1 MLKPTIIFF
10 LAISVPS
17 LGCFSQ
23 CLANEFIEVSNISG
37 FGASVESA
45 LNNAFDNAVREALGT
60 VITSKTEIENDELIE
75 DRITVVSGG
84 FIEKFQ
90 QVGEPIRQ
98 NGIFEVRINAQISR
112 TKLDGALIANDIPL
126 VGDEGLEGNQLYAK
140 AITRIKER
148 RNATRMI
155 TVLFHTHVHNQ
166 TSHVKERVDYDDQAN
181 LLRTD
186 IRFEREEG
194 VWNKFVGDGTAILGR
209 IALADTIVVS
219 NTGLIKEEFLTGQF
233 VCTILQRA
241 GPLNKPSLRQQI
253 PAFTKAINAS
263 SPLTHKFQT
272 SKARTWILW
281 IEQRSSHKATQW
293 KGFLLDTD
301 PSYLFPFF
309 DDSYAHT
316 TSFFD
321 ENMKLLQKDSFLLDL
336 GLEKPN
342 SSHERVSLGILAVS
356 TDGLELRTSK
366 SLSVLYDPEASLTDF
381 NKISTDSL
389 NAFKNDGVYPIET
402 FMSENQAQQSPKLN
416 VFITRNSVIYTA
428 PDNLRN
434 VVDPDDFPNGVIRM
448 LACRNPNKT
457 GTLSN
462 GFQVR
467 REIPFALVQLSKLK
481 EASSQILYDYDEQL
495 AVARLY
501 SLYPNSVGI
510 RLNNDFNVSGLSLAG
525 IDLEK
530 PVPFLTA
537 LEDLEVLELTASSN
551 VDSFLTNVRHSKQLK
566 NIDLSKT
573 DVSEIGISSLTQ
585 LNRLEGLNLDGCL
598 ISPAFITELVKLT
611 TLRSLELENTTF
623 ENDSFEG
630 ITKLKQ
636 LSALSLSNID
646 LTDENLLGHLA
657 QCKSL
662 MNLSLTATKISEEG
676 LNTLKT
682 KLINCKI
689 ELHD

>member
-1 MLKPTIIFF
+1 MLRSTITFF
-10 LAISVPS
+10 LALSVPS

-45 LNNAFDNAVREALGT
+45 LNNSFDNAVREALGT

-90 QVGEPIRQ
+90 QVGEPIRK
-98 NGIFEVRINAQISR
+98 NGVYEVRINAQISR

-126 VGDEGLEGNQLYAK
+126 VGDGGFEGNQLYAK

-155 TVLFHTHVHNQ
+155 TELFHAHVHNQ
-166 TSHVKERVDYDDQAN
+166 TSHVKERADYDDQAN

-194 VWNKFVGDGTAILGR
+194 VWDKFVDNGIAILGR
-209 IALADTIVVS
+209 IALAETLVVS
-219 NTGLIKEEFLTGQF
+219 NTGGIKGEFLTGQF
-233 VCTILQRA
+233 VCTISQRL

-281 IEQRSSHKATQW
+281 LEQQSSPKATQW

-301 PSYLFPFF
+301 PSYLFPFL
-309 DDSYAHT
+309 DNSYAHN

-342 SSHERVSLGILAVS
+342 SPNERISLGILAVS

-366 SLSVLYDPEASLTDF
+366 SLSVLYDPEVALTDF
-381 NKISTDSL
+381 SKISADSL
-389 NAFKNDGVYPIET
+389 NVFKSDGLYPIEY
-402 FMSENQAQQSPKLN
+402 FMRENQAQQSPKLN
-416 VFITRNSVIYTA
+416 VFLTKNSVIYTA
-428 PDNLRN
+428 PDNLGK
-434 VVDPDDFPNGVIRM
+434 VVESDYFPNGVIRM
-448 LACRNPNKT
+448 LACRNPNKP
-457 GTLSN
+457 GVLSN

-467 REIPFALVQLSKLK
+467 REIPFALAQLSKLA

-495 AVARLY
+495 AVARLN

-525 IDLEK
+525 INLEK

-537 LEDLEVLELTASSN
+537 LEDLEVLELTGASN